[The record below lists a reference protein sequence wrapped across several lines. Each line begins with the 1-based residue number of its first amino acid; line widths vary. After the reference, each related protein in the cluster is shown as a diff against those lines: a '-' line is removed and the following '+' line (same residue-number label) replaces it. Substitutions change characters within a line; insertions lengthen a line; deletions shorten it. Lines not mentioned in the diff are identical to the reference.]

1 MDPSEIKYSKY
12 TEHIEANFLK
22 NIRIS
27 SLGEKV
33 AIPIRR
39 VQQYFSMRKPYFVV
53 SKIESNK
60 LLKVSLE
67 VKICLL
73 EIPWKY
79 QLQYAGA
86 HSLRNTSC
94 WSHYHFKGKNYS
106 NFFKQS
112 IGSINTNELRG
123 LQEMQCHSLVWTSKM
138 MTTCVNMG

>member
-1 MDPSEIKYSKY
+1 MDKGNYYGPVRNYSKY

-27 SLGEKV
+27 SHGEKV
-33 AIPIRR
+33 AIPIKR

-79 QLQYAGA
+79 QLQYAEA

-94 WSHYHFKGKNYS
+94 WSYYHFKGKNYS
-106 NFFKQS
+106 NCLNS
-112 IGSINTNELRG
+112 
-123 LQEMQCHSLVWTSKM
+123 LQGQLTLMNYVVCRKCSVTALFGRLK
-138 MTTCVNMG
+138 